1 LSSNETC
8 RSSSNSPARTP
19 TSTDIDPE
27 RKIHLFGAPLPSMKK
42 FKVVDCMLVA
52 MILYAVSDVLQVN
65 EQLEELLIK
74 KNLPAESL
82 KEIEYVK
89 KRAGV

>member
-1 LSSNETC
+1 
-8 RSSSNSPARTP
+8 
-19 TSTDIDPE
+19 
-27 RKIHLFGAPLPSMKK
+27 
-42 FKVVDCMLVA
+42 

-89 KRAGV
+89 KRVGV